1 VPGEGSEPDHSRGQP
16 GQGGVG
22 ILTLFCTCVEALCP
36 VKRVNPATL
45 EASLDREE

>member
-16 GQGGVG
+16 GRGGVG
-22 ILTLFCTCVEALCP
+22 ILKLFCSCVEALCP
-36 VKRVNPATL
+36 VKGVNLTTP